1 MRFLHALVLGV
12 LIFAFSVVNAQ
23 SEVQFF
29 GGSFEEM
36 TAQASTQN
44 KCYMVFFSKDNCIP
58 CIKMK
63 EDTFTDPELIHASQE
78 KVIMFEAL
86 MPNLDAFSLAQEY
99 GVVSYPTL
107 LVFSPKGVLI
117 GKLSGVQT
125 PAQLMNVIRKL
136 AS

>member
-1 MRFLHALVLGV
+1 MRILHALVLGI
-12 LIFAFSVVNAQ
+12 LFFAFTFVNAQ

-36 TAQASTQN
+36 TAQANTQN
-44 KCYMVFFSKDNCIP
+44 KCYMVFFAGESCIP

-63 EDTFTDPELIHASQE
+63 EDTFTDPELIHTTQE
-78 KVIMFEAL
+78 KVIMFEAS

-125 PAQLMNVIRKL
+125 PAQLMAIINKL